1 MGTHS
6 SILAWRIPGTEET
19 GGLRSM
25 GSQSRTRLKRL
36 SSSSSSS
43 SCLLCFTLEVLRPC
57 VPVPSE
63 QMALAELISALAHTL
78 RGRANSLAQG
88 PEPGL
93 QCSWAPAGMEGLSQ
107 PRNIVSRAK
116 PVPDP
121 PAAPR
126 TRRDTEGS
134 AGGEMALEPGRC
146 PGSGRRMRWAVLNL
160 LHSRGSAFRSPG
172 PLQSAGRHPSTAA
185 PLVP

>member
-1 MGTHS
+1 MATHS
-6 SILAWRIPGTEET
+6 SILAWRIPGTEEP
-19 GGLRSM
+19 GGLWSM
-25 GSQSRTRLKRL
+25 GSQSQTRLKQL
-36 SSSSSSS
+36 SSSS
-43 SCLLCFTLEVLRPC
+43 SCLLCLTLEVLRPYIS
-57 VPVPSE
+57 VPSE
-63 QMALAELISALAHTL
+63 QMALAELISALAQDL
-78 RGRANSLAQG
+78 RGRANILAQG

-107 PRNIVSRAK
+107 SRNLVSRAK

-126 TRRDTEGS
+126 RRRDTEGS
-134 AGGEMALEPGRC
+134 AGGEMALEPGRS
-146 PGSGRRMRWAVLNL
+146 PGSGRRLRWAVLN

-172 PLQSAGRHPSTAA
+172 PLQAAGRRRSTAA